1 MIARLC
7 GALAL
12 TFALGVAL
20 HPSAAGAEAVKL
32 RMATWLPAVHHLPK
46 SLQAWADEVEKA
58 SGGSLVIEIDKAPI
72 AKPPGQY
79 DLVKKAIADMAY
91 PVLAYTPGRFHILRA
106 TELPF
111 LSPSAE
117 VGSQA
122 AWDWYARNVGE
133 KEFEDVKLITFWI
146 HGPGHLHTK
155 TEVKTLADLKGLKLR
170 VGGGGVAMSEAL
182 GAVPVPMSATKAHES
197 LLRGTTDGTMFPW
210 EAIAGFRL
218 TDLVTFHLEIPGG
231 LYATPFALVMNR
243 DKFESLSAEHQA
255 VLTKMGGINGAKFIG
270 VRWDEADRKAREGA
284 VANGNTVQALGA
296 AELENWRN
304 KIQFMD
310 SDWVKKAKDEG
321 WDGEALL
328 SDLRATMKKFAM
340 GQ

>member
-1 MIARLC
+1 MIARFC
-7 GALAL
+7 AALAVAF
-12 TFALGVAL
+12 TLGVAL
-20 HPSAAGAEAVKL
+20 QPDTAVAQTVKL

-46 SLQAWADEVEKA
+46 SLQAWADEVNKA

-79 DLVKKAIADMAY
+79 DLVKKAIADMSY
-91 PVLAYTPGRFHILRA
+91 PVLAYTPGRFHVLRA

-146 HGPGHLHTK
+146 HGPGNLHTK
-155 TEVKTLADLKGLKLR
+155 TQVKSLADLKGLKLR

-182 GAVPVPMSATKAHES
+182 GAVPVAMSATKAHES
-197 LLRGTTDGTMFPW
+197 LQRGTTDGTMFPW

-218 TDLVTFHLEIPGG
+218 TDLVKYHLEIPGG

-243 DKFESLSAEHQA
+243 KKFESLSAAHQA

-270 VRWDEADRKAREGA
+270 ARWDEADKRGREGA
-284 VANGNTVQALGA
+284 VANGNTIVSLGG
-296 AELENWRN
+296 AELEKWRD
-304 KIQFMD
+304 KIQFMN
-310 SDWVKKAKDEG
+310 SDWVKKAKDQG
-321 WDGEALL
+321 WDGAALL
-328 SDLRATMKKFAM
+328 ADLRATMKKFAS

>member
-1 MIARLC
+1 MIARFC
-7 GALAL
+7 GALAVAF
-12 TFALGVAL
+12 TLGVAL
-20 HPSAAGAEAVKL
+20 QPEPAAAQTVKL

-46 SLQAWADEVEKA
+46 SLQAWADEVANA

-91 PVLAYTPGRFHILRA
+91 PVLAYTPGRFHVLRA

-133 KEFEDVKLITFWI
+133 KEFKDVKLITLWI
-146 HGPGHLHTK
+146 HGPGILHTK
-155 TEVKTLADLKGLKLR
+155 TQVKTLADLDGLKLR

-182 GAVPVPMSATKAHES
+182 GAVPVAMSATKAHES
-197 LLRGTTDGTMFPW
+197 LQRGTTDGTMFPW

-218 TDLVTFHLEIPGG
+218 TDLVKYHLEIPGG

-243 DKFESLSAEHQA
+243 KKFESLSAAHQA

-270 VRWDEADRKAREGA
+270 ARWDEADKRGREGA
-284 VANGNTVQALGA
+284 VANGNTIASLGG

-304 KIQFMD
+304 KIQFMN
-310 SDWVKKAKDEG
+310 SDWVKKADDQG
-321 WDGEALL
+321 WDGAALL
-328 SDLRATMKKFAM
+328 ADLRATMKKFAS

>member
-1 MIARLC
+1 MIARFC
-7 GALAL
+7 AVLAVAF
-12 TFALGVAL
+12 TLGVAL
-20 HPSAAGAEAVKL
+20 QPDTAAAQTVKL
-32 RMATWLPAVHHLPK
+32 RMATWLPAVPHLPK
-46 SLQAWADEVEKA
+46 SLQAWADEVNKA

-79 DLVKKAIADMAY
+79 DLVKKAIADMSY
-91 PVLAYTPGRFHILRA
+91 PVLAYTPGRFHVLRA

-146 HGPGHLHTK
+146 HGPGNLHTK
-155 TEVKTLADLKGLKLR
+155 TQVKTLADLKGLKLR

-182 GAVPVPMSATKAHES
+182 GAVPVAMSATKAHES
-197 LLRGTTDGTMFPW
+197 LQRGTTDGTMFPW

-218 TDLVTFHLEIPGG
+218 TDLVKYHLEIPGG

-243 DKFESLSAEHQA
+243 KKFESLSAAHQA

-270 VRWDEADRKAREGA
+270 ARWDEADKRGREGA
-284 VANGNTVQALGA
+284 VANGNTIVSLGGG
-296 AELENWRN
+296 ELEKWRD
-304 KIQFMD
+304 KIQFMN
-310 SDWVKKAKDEG
+310 SDWVKKAKDQG
-321 WDGEALL
+321 WDGAALL
-328 SDLRATMKKFAM
+328 ADLRATMKKFAS

>member
-7 GALAL
+7 GVLAVAF
-12 TFALGVAL
+12 TLGVAL
-20 HPSAAGAEAVKL
+20 QPDIAVAQTVKL
-32 RMATWLPAVHHLPK
+32 RMATWLPSVHHLPK
-46 SLQAWADEVEKA
+46 SLQAWADEVKKA

-91 PVLAYTPGRFHILRA
+91 PVLAYTPGRFHVLRA

-146 HGPGHLHTK
+146 HGPGNLHTK
-155 TEVKTLADLKGLKLR
+155 TPVKTLADLKGLKLR

-182 GAVPVPMSATKAHES
+182 GAVPVAMSATKAHES
-197 LLRGTTDGTMFPW
+197 LQRGTTDGTLFPW

-218 TDLVTFHLEIPGG
+218 NDLVKYHLEVPGG

-243 DKFESLSAEHQA
+243 KKFESLSAEHQA
-255 VLTKMGGINGAKFIG
+255 VLTKMGGINGARFIG
-270 VRWDEADRKAREGA
+270 ARWDEADKRGREAA
-284 VANGNTVQALGA
+284 VANGNTIVSLGG

-310 SDWVKKAKDEG
+310 SDWIKKAKDQG
-321 WDGEALL
+321 WDGAALL
-328 SDLRATMKKFAM
+328 ADLRATMKKFAS